1 MKPIRRSAVLTLT
14 LAGLLAAQTSRP
26 AGETTLQ
33 LDVGNGIRA
42 VSPSRV
48 TVPAGER
55 VQLVGPEARVG
66 FGYLWTRNNRALP
79 GATDRSLVLDSVTA
93 ADAGS
98 YACLHTSPTALP
110 APSQSL
116 VLGVGPV
123 DRLLNI
129 STRAELGAGPE
140 AAVTAGFVV
149 ASPGPAK
156 KIIVRAVGPALAQ
169 FGVANPL
176 RAPLLRILDATGRPY
191 ENGYAYPAVV
201 GGLTY
206 EQDLADSLA
215 RCGAFPIPR
224 GTRDVVVMM
233 PFTAGLY
240 TAQVTSADSGTG
252 TVLVEVYEVP

>member
-1 MKPIRRSAVLTLT
+1 MKAAHIIALLFLA
-14 LAGLLAAQTSRP
+14 LAGRQLAQTTRP
-26 AGETTLQ
+26 AGETTLL
-33 LDVGNGIRA
+33 LDVGTGLRA

-55 VQLVGPEARVG
+55 VQLVGPEARAG
-66 FGYLWTRNNRALP
+66 FSYIWTRNNRALP
-79 GATDRSLVLDSVTA
+79 GATDRTLVLTAVTA
-93 ADAGS
+93 SDAGS

-110 APSQSL
+110 VPSQSL

-156 KIIVRAVGPALAQ
+156 KIIVRAVGPALAA
-169 FGVANPL
+169 FGVANSL
-176 RAPLLRILDATGRPY
+176 RAPVLRILDAAGRPY
-191 ENGYAYPAVV
+191 ENGYVYPAVV

-233 PFTAGLY
+233 PFPAGLY
-240 TAQVTSADSGTG
+240 TAQVTSADGGTG

>member
-1 MKPIRRSAVLTLT
+1 MKTVQFIALLVLALARPLHGQAV
-14 LAGLLAAQTSRP
+14 RP
-26 AGETTLQ
+26 PGETTL
-33 LDVGNGIRA
+33 LLEVGSGIRPI
-42 VSPSRV
+42 SPSRV
-48 TVPAGER
+48 TVPTGER
-55 VQLVGPEARVG
+55 VQLVGPEARAG
-66 FGYLWTRNNRALP
+66 FGYIWTRNNRALP
-79 GATDRSLVLDSVTA
+79 GATDRSLVLNSVTA
-93 ADAGS
+93 AEAGS
-98 YACLHTSPTALP
+98 YACLHSSPTALP
-110 APSQSL
+110 VPSQSL

-129 STRAELGAGPE
+129 STRAELGAGTE

-176 RAPLLRILDATGRPY
+176 RAPVLRVLDASGRPY
-191 ENGYAYPAVV
+191 ENGYVYPAVV

-224 GTRDVVVMM
+224 GTRDVVLIM
-233 PFTAGLY
+233 PFPAGIY
-240 TAQVTSADSGTG
+240 TAQVTSADSGSG
-252 TVLVEVYEVP
+252 SVLVEIYEVP

>member
-1 MKPIRRSAVLTLT
+1 MKAARFAPLLVFT
-14 LAGLLAAQTSRP
+14 LATSLGAQTTRP
-26 AGETTLQ
+26 AGETTFL

-55 VQLVGPEARVG
+55 VQIIGPEARAG
-66 FGYLWTRNNRALP
+66 FGYIWTRNNRALP
-79 GATDRSLVLDSVTA
+79 GATDRSLVLDSVNA

-110 APSQSL
+110 VSSQSL

-169 FGVANPL
+169 FGVASPL
-176 RAPLLRILDATGRPY
+176 RAPVLRIVDATGRPY

-240 TAQVTSADSGTG
+240 TAQVTSADGGTG
-252 TVLVEVYEVP
+252 TVLVEIYEVP

>member
-1 MKPIRRSAVLTLT
+1 MKAVRITALLVFT
-14 LAGLLAAQTSRP
+14 LAASLSAQTARP

-33 LDVGNGIRA
+33 LEVGNGIRA

-55 VQLVGPEARVG
+55 VQLVGPEAGAG
-66 FGYLWTRNNRALP
+66 FGYVWTRNNRALP
-79 GATDRSLVLDSVTA
+79 GATDRTLVLSAATA
-93 ADAGS
+93 ADAGT
-98 YACLHTSPTALP
+98 YACLHASPTSLP
-110 APSQSL
+110 VPSQSL

-140 AAVTAGFVV
+140 AAITAGFVV

-156 KIIVRAVGPALAQ
+156 KIIVRAVGPALAA

-176 RAPLLRILDATGRPY
+176 RAPALRILDAAGRPY
-191 ENGYAYPAVV
+191 DNGYAYPAVV

-233 PFTAGLY
+233 PFPAGLY
-240 TAQVTSADSGTG
+240 TAQVTSADGGTG
-252 TVLVEVYEVP
+252 TVLIEVYEVP

>member
-1 MKPIRRSAVLTLT
+1 MKAARFATLLVFT
-14 LAGLLAAQTSRP
+14 LATSLGAQTTRP
-26 AGETTLQ
+26 AGETTFL
-33 LDVGNGIRA
+33 LDIGNGIRA

-48 TVPAGER
+48 TAPAGER
-55 VQLVGPEARVG
+55 VQIIGPEARAG
-66 FGYLWTRNNRALP
+66 FGYIWTRNNRALP
-79 GATDRSLVLDSVTA
+79 GATDRSLVLESVTA

-110 APSQSL
+110 VPSQSL

-156 KIIVRAVGPALAQ
+156 KIIVRAVGPALTQ

-176 RAPLLRILDATGRPY
+176 RAPVLRILDAAGRPY

-233 PFTAGLY
+233 PFPAGLY
-240 TAQVTSADSGTG
+240 TAQVTSADGGTG
-252 TVLVEVYEVP
+252 TVLVEIYEVP